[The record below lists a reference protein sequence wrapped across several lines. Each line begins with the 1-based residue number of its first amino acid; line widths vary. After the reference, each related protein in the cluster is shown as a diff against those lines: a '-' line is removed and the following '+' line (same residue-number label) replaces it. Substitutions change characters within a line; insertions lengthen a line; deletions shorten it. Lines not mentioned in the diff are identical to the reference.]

1 MSDTLNHRK
10 VANMNEYRELALP
23 DTPSHGGGDGGGR
36 MENLDK
42 RVTNLESDVKVI
54 RNDLTTLMVR
64 SENFATKADVSD
76 IRTEIATLSG
86 SLRTEIAE
94 QGGSLRSEL
103 AELSGSLRSEL
114 AQQGGSLRS
123 EMAEL
128 RGEIKTEMAALRG
141 ELKAAMVESQQSIL
155 KAIEEKSR
163 WKLGTVFIPL
173 VVGVAAVLATLFAAH
188 LSG

>member
-1 MSDTLNHRK
+1 MKPAQGNDVPLDFPHHRI
-10 VANMNEYRELALP
+10 VRENP
-23 DTPSHGGGDGGGR
+23 NKTGGPGGGGMD
-36 MENLDK
+36 
-42 RVTNLESDVKVI
+42 NLERRVSALEDDVKVI

-64 SENFATKADVSD
+64 SENFATKADISN

-86 SLRTEIAE
+86 SLRKETAE
-94 QGGSLRSEL
+94 QGGALR
-103 AELSGSLRSEL
+103 A
-114 AQQGGSLRS
+114 
-123 EMAEL
+123 EMAEI

-163 WKLGTVFIPL
+163 WKWGTVFIPL

>member
-64 SENFATKADVSD
+64 SENFSTKADVSD
-76 IRTEIATLSG
+76 IRTE
-86 SLRTEIAE
+86 
-94 QGGSLRSEL
+94 
-103 AELSGSLRSEL
+103 
-114 AQQGGSLRS
+114 
-123 EMAEL
+123 MAEL
-128 RGEIKTEMAALRG
+128 RGELKTEMAALRG
-141 ELKAAMVESQQSIL
+141 DLKAAMVESQQSIL

-163 WKLGTVFIPL
+163 WKWGTVFIPL
-173 VVGVAAVLATLFAAH
+173 VVGVAGVLATLLAAH
-188 LSG
+188 ISG